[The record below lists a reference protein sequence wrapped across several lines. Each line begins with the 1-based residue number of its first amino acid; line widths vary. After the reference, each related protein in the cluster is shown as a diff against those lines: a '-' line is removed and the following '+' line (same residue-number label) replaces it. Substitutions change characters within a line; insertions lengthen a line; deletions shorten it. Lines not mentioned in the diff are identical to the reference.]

1 MLLPGPTCALMET
14 PAAQGAQREP
24 QATVAAHRQSQYRSR
39 QGDQWVIEQAARRGQ
54 CDVVKAEA
62 EQAFSRYGDVAN
74 MWPAAIGLMRDLD
87 PDGAKRWAAGL
98 LGCWAAACG
107 VRHPVCAPACQLAA
121 RLRAEAQQQEQRVKS
136 HADCIGNDLLR
147 RLDRQMDT
155 FIEKLKH

>member
-14 PAAQGAQREP
+14 PAAPGAQREL
-24 QATVAAHRQSQYRSR
+24 QATVAAHRQSQYRSW

-54 CDVVKAEA
+54 RDVVKAEA

-98 LGCWAAACG
+98 LPAACG
-107 VRHPVCAPACQLAA
+107 TRSARQPASW
-121 RLRAEAQQQEQRVKS
+121 RP
-136 HADCIGNDLLR
+136 G
-147 RLDRQMDT
+147 
-155 FIEKLKH
+155 